1 MQRGERSW
9 KRNNMHMCILSSS
22 CWVSLAALSPR
33 ASALHMRSAIP
44 KMQYG
49 SQHGYGAQH
58 GYSGQQGYVG
68 QQGGAQHGDGGQQSY
83 QLAGGQHGYYQQGG
97 TQQGYGTQSLW
108 RVDGFSGV
116 TGHATEPRY
125 QALPYLVPS
134 GDETIL
140 GRWNMLQPKP
150 TVSRVQALVRVD
162 HDGTP
167 TLISC
172 GRPATLWRRG
182 AGPWNGLVKGQTH
195 LLADGDQVS
204 LDWAYPEGTVFTCVQ
219 LQGGHPQQEAYPQ
232 PLEVPSVPMRQQ
244 QLVGGYGYPQ
254 QGGYPS
260 YQGQGGYTQQY

>member
-1 MQRGERSW
+1 
-9 KRNNMHMCILSSS
+9 
-22 CWVSLAALSPR
+22 
-33 ASALHMRSAIP
+33 MRSAIP

-58 GYSGQQGYVG
+58 GYSGQQGYGG
-68 QQGGAQHGDGGQQSY
+68 QQGGAQRGDGGQQSY